1 MTLVA
6 LFLSVSLVGF
16 AAVSQAAEPSLL
28 PERHLVTELRK
39 GGYILFLRH
48 FQTDHD
54 QADTDPLHLENV
66 QAQRQLSDTGRRQA
80 RAVGEA
86 WRAAGIPVGTVLA
99 SRFFRAYESAKLL
112 GVGNIVQSIDVT
124 EGGLVVSP
132 RENQR
137 RAAALK
143 RLLSEPPPDGTN
155 MVIVS
160 HRPNLQEAAG
170 LRFGDVGEG
179 EVIVF
184 KPLANDKF
192 EAVARVPC
200 ERWKALAE

>member
-1 MTLVA
+1 MKRIA
-6 LFLSVSLVGF
+6 LLLCVSLVGLTM
-16 AAVSQAAEPSLL
+16 ASQAGDLNLL
-28 PERHLVTELRK
+28 PERHLIAELRK
-39 GGYILFLRH
+39 GGYVLFLRH

-112 GVGNIVQSIDVT
+112 DVGVPVQSIDVT

-143 RLLSEPPPDGTN
+143 RLLSEPPLDGTN

-170 LRFGDVGEG
+170 LRFGDVAEG
-179 EVIVF
+179 EVVLF
-184 KPLANDKF
+184 KPLGGGKF
-192 EAVARVPC
+192 EAVARIPY
-200 ERWKALAE
+200 ESWKTLVE